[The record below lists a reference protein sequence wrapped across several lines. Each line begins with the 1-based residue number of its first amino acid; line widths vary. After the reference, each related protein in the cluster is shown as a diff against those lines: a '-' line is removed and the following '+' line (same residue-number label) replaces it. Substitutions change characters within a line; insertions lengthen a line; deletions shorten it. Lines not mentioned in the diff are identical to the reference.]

1 MLDNKCR
8 PATTIQCVS
17 NAHRNSELSIPER
30 ENDVPDFS
38 VASENESQPQFPT
51 VKNAT
56 SGEIQFLHDTPYQFL
71 SDRPTSQGRHPLMAY
86 RAVYFTLWIKSMEM
100 RPNGFQFNQTTE

>member
-17 NAHRNSELSIPER
+17 NTHRNSELSIPER

-56 SGEIQFLHDTPYQFL
+56 SGEIQ
-71 SDRPTSQGRHPLMAY
+71 
-86 RAVYFTLWIKSMEM
+86 
-100 RPNGFQFNQTTE
+100 